1 MLDIIQRA
9 GINVLWN
16 DNDGGCKGA
25 CDRVPHQNVTAL
37 NLPDQCI
44 NGECYDEVLFHGL
57 EEYINNLQGDGV
69 IVLHT
74 IGSHGPTYYN
84 RYPPQFRKFT
94 PTCDTN
100 EIQTC
105 TKEQLVN
112 TYDNTLVYV
121 DYIVDKAIN
130 LLKEHQDK
138 FTTSLVYLSDHGE
151 SLGENGIYLHGLPYA
166 IAPDSQKQVP
176 MLLWLSE
183 DYQKRYQVDQNCLQK
198 QAQTQ
203 HYSQDNLFSTLL
215 GLTGVET
222 KYYQAADDI
231 LQTCRRVSE

>member
-1 MLDIIQRA
+1 M
-9 GINVLWN
+9 
-16 DNDGGCKGA
+16 
-25 CDRVPHQNVTAL
+25 
-37 NLPDQCI
+37 
-44 NGECYDEVLFHGL
+44 
-57 EEYINNLQGDGV
+57 

-183 DYQKRYQVDQNCLQK
+183 DYQNGIRLTRTACKTGAN
-198 QAQTQ
+198 AT
-203 HYSQDNLFSTLL
+203 LFT
-215 GLTGVET
+215 
-222 KYYQAADDI
+222 
-231 LQTCRRVSE
+231 R